1 MKLIKKYQFGSI
13 IDHGSS
19 LLGNRLQDYDTLETL
34 KKIGDNPNLTEE
46 EAEDILT
53 VDKES
58 KYRRPLNRQIS
69 YKDRNILKNDVL
81 GRRKLGYKI
90 NSTNDVTTELMR
102 RDAIERGKKIAD
114 NLTYQVY
121 PGNLFEKSR
130 QEDVVAQTQNDKII
144 VNQSYIND
152 PSSIVHEGIHV
163 FQNSN
168 IPLSPFQQEILQDA
182 YGPEFKA
189 AQTGPKDYPYHVEE
203 ETLNQDARGEYLR
216 DNYPE
221 LLGTGP
227 EKQFNT
233 LNNAPEKDIIKYTE
247 EANKYGQDFINYYR
261 EKYKDDPEELE
272 RVLKKKADQIKRAW
286 LYVENTRQKEN
297 NTPSF
302 T

>member
-1 MKLIKKYQFGSI
+1 MKKLIKKYQFGSNI
-13 IDHGSS
+13 ASTSHS
-19 LLGNRLQDYDTLETL
+19 LGNRLQDYDILENL
-34 KKIGDNPNLTEE
+34 KKIGDNPNFTGED
-46 EAEDILT
+46 AEDILD

-58 KYRRPLNRQIS
+58 KYTRPLNRQLS
-69 YKDRNILKNDVL
+69 YTDRNILKNDIL

-102 RDAIERGKKIAD
+102 RNAIERGKKIVD

-121 PGNLFEKSR
+121 PGNLFEKSG

-144 VNQSYIND
+144 VNQNYIND

-182 YGPEFKA
+182 YGPEFEA
-189 AQTGPKDYPYHVEE
+189 AQTGPKDYPYHDEE
-203 ETLNQDARGEYLR
+203 ETLNSDARVQYLK

-227 EKQFNT
+227 EKQFDT
-233 LNNAPEKDIIKYTE
+233 LNNTPNKDIIKYTE
-247 EANKYGQDFINYYR
+247 KANKYGQDFINYYR
-261 EKYKDDPEELE
+261 EKYKDNDC
-272 RVLKKKADQIKRAW
+272 
-286 LYVENTRQKEN
+286 
-297 NTPSF
+297 
-302 T
+302 